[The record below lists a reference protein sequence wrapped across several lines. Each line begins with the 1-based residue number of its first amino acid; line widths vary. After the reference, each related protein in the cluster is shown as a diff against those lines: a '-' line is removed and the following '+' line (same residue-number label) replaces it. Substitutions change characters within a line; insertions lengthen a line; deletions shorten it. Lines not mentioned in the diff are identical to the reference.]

1 MTEDEYSIAGDLSSV
16 RSAKAV
22 LREICP
28 ECGSDSVKKE
38 EWQNVM
44 QVLMRW
50 ESRLND
56 AIDISDS

>member
-1 MTEDEYSIAGDLSSV
+1 
-16 RSAKAV
+16 